1 MGNWTAVGGW
11 GLTTSQFY
19 SPANSFTESPT
30 GNYTNGS
37 VRTLTLTTGRN
48 ISNNPVTILTFF
60 HKYTIE
66 VLDNAYIE
74 VSSDNGTTWNSVKYY
89 YGTQSAWQQEVLDIT
104 ELANSSTN
112 LKIRFTLVTNGQV
125 VADGWYVDNIKIT
138 NYMDV
143 ITGIGSEGEI
153 PARFALMQNYPNP
166 FNPSTKIRYSI
177 AKNSFVTIK
186 IYDALGKTVNTLVNE
201 NKNPGNYE
209 ISFDASELASGLYFY
224 KIQAGDFTDV
234 KKMILI
240 K

>member
-1 MGNWTAVGGW
+1 
-11 GLTTSQFY
+11 
-19 SPANSFTESPT
+19 
-30 GNYTNGS
+30 
-37 VRTLTLTTGRN
+37 
-48 ISNNPVTILTFF
+48 
-60 HKYTIE
+60 
-66 VLDNAYIE
+66 
-74 VSSDNGTTWNSVKYY
+74 
-89 YGTQSAWQQEVLDIT
+89 
-104 ELANSSTN
+104 
-112 LKIRFTLVTNGQV
+112 
-125 VADGWYVDNIKIT
+125 
-138 NYMDV
+138 MDV

-166 FNPSTKIRYSI
+166 FNPSTTIRYSI